1 MPMLGFMGGSD
12 MGSRFEVEG
21 VPLVYRRSEH
31 GMHLWSGAR
40 GDRFVAVTFVE
51 GSVPYPWVVRY
62 RDGDVA
68 ATGTSDSLEDAVNRA
83 TAAHDV
89 EAGEGWKGVG

>member
-1 MPMLGFMGGSD
+1 MGDTDGAKPRD
-12 MGSRFEVEG
+12 YFAVEG